1 MEAGKEKVLN
11 IGATAKAGMDKT
23 KATAE
28 EKIERMK
35 TRDPLQKEV
44 AEGRK
49 LEKIHQAELAKQ
61 QAYKENAIQKG
72 EGEGEA
78 HHIGAGHQTGLVGH
92 HAGVGHQ
99 TGLGGHRTAV
109 GHKTGLDEPTNGGTG
124 FHRTDAP
131 IADTKIIQ
139 TVQETGGG
147 LY

>member
-1 MEAGKEKVLN
+1 MEAAKEKILN

-72 EGEGEA
+72 EGEGEGEGETEA
-78 HHIGAGHQTGLVGH
+78 HHVGAGHQTGLGGH

-99 TGLGGHRTAV
+99 TGLAGHRTAV
-109 GHKTGLDEPTNGGTG
+109 GP
-124 FHRTDAP
+124 
-131 IADTKIIQ
+131 
-139 TVQETGGG
+139 
-147 LY
+147 

>member
-1 MEAGKEKVLN
+1 MDAAKEKVLN

-78 HHIGAGHQTGLVGH
+78 EAHHIGAGHQTCLGGN

-99 TGLGGHRTAV
+99 AGLGGHRTAV
-109 GHKTGLDEPTNGGTG
+109 GHQTGLDEPTNGGTG
-124 FHRTDAP
+124 LQRTDAP
-131 IADTKIIQ
+131 IVDTKTI
-139 TVQETGGG
+139 
-147 LY
+147 